1 LLIKTFN
8 TDHYIVPEFEP
19 NQQFTL
25 NSTKILEEYKDAK
38 AIGIQ
43 TRPVILGP
51 ISYLLLGKPIRGAPQ
66 DFEPIQLLSK
76 LLPLYEELLSQL
88 AGAGATW
95 IQIDEPYLVED
106 LKSELKK
113 EYSSAYNS
121 LTKVSPQL
129 KILIA
134 TYFERIGTN
143 LDFIIDTPIN
153 AIHVDLIRAPGQLET
168 ILKRIPSTVS
178 LSLGLINGRNIWK
191 VNFDAAL
198 TVAQKAITT
207 LGSERVF
214 IAPSC
219 SLLHSP
225 HSIQGEEKIDPEILD
240 WLSFATEKI
249 HEIVTIS
256 KVLNDGNQSVQSELD
271 ANRKS

>member
-1 LLIKTFN
+1 M
-8 TDHYIVPEFEP
+8 
-19 NQQFTL
+19 
-25 NSTKILEEYKDAK
+25 
-38 AIGIQ
+38 
-43 TRPVILGP
+43 GP
-51 ISYLLLGKPIRGAPQ
+51 ISYLLLGKPIRGAPHE
-66 DFEPIQLLSK
+66 FEPIQLLSK
-76 LLPLYEELLSQL
+76 LLPLYEELLSKL

-95 IQIDEPYLVED
+95 IQIDEPFLVTD
-106 LKSELKK
+106 LSSNLKK
-113 EYSSAYNS
+113 EYSSAYNA

-143 LDFIIDTPIN
+143 IDFVINTPIS
-153 AIHVDLIRAPGQLET
+153 AIHIDLVRAPGQLET
-168 ILKRIPSTVS
+168 ILKSIPSTVS

-191 VNFDAAL
+191 ANFDAAL
-198 TVAQKAITT
+198 TTAQKAIDT

-219 SLLHSP
+219 SLLHTP
-225 HSIQGEEKIDPEILD
+225 HSVQAEKKIDPEILD

-249 HEIVTIS
+249 KEIVTIS
-256 KVLNDGNQSVQSELD
+256 KVLNDGNQSVQSEID